1 MTPPDPSADGSVVPP
16 RGYGMSPPAG
26 VPARPRPSVGSPP
39 VNRSANRSAP
49 AQTARKLLVSLH
61 VVTSLGW
68 MGQALALFTLMVYG
82 HRSGE
87 RRSAYEMASVIDEHL
102 LASLCNASA
111 FTGIMLA
118 ALTPWG
124 FFRHWWVLVKFAIT
138 LTQLYSGIFVLS
150 PNLAASTD
158 AAVQGRDR
166 PAGALV
172 AGSLLMASAIAFQAW
187 VSLAK
192 PWRRT
197 PWAARP
203 GRPKVL
209 PSGPT
214 WLYWFALGVPVVD
227 YALGAA
233 VGAQPMPLFELLTVL
248 VYPIWR
254 YLGLHSGH
262 RRPTRCDEAHVEGES
277 TKTGVRQG

>member
-1 MTPPDPSADGSVVPP
+1 
-16 RGYGMSPPAG
+16 
-26 VPARPRPSVGSPP
+26 
-39 VNRSANRSAP
+39 VNRSAT
-49 AQTARKLLVSLH
+49 AQTARKLLVALH
-61 VVTSLGW
+61 VVTSIGW
-68 MGQALALFTLMVYG
+68 MGQALALFTLIMYG
-82 HRSGE
+82 LSSGD
-87 RRSAYEMASVIDEHL
+87 RRSAYQMATVIDEHL
-102 LASLCNASA
+102 LASLCNAAA

-150 PNLAASTD
+150 PNLAAATD

-166 PAGALV
+166 PVGALA

-203 GRPKVL
+203 VRPKAL
-209 PSGPT
+209 SSGPT
-214 WLYWFALGVPVVD
+214 WLYWFALGVPAVD
-227 YALGAA
+227 YALGQL
-233 VGAQPMPLFELLTVL
+233 VGAQPIPLFELLTVL

-254 YLGLHSGH
+254 YLGFHSGH
-262 RRPTRCDEAHVEGES
+262 RGPTWCDEAHVQGAS
-277 TKTGVRQG
+277 TKTGVGQG